1 MAISILD
8 VRGINP
14 FSSIS
19 DGSILSFIDDALAWM
34 TAVGVT
40 DADCHTSTT
49 LDLVNK
55 YLAAHL
61 AALLERQTTSEKI
74 GSASESYGGNF
85 GKNLDFTQYGQMA
98 KSFDCSGILERQ
110 GKTKV
115 EIAFFGGADS

>member
-1 MAISILD
+1 MAVSIAD
-8 VRGINP
+8 VRVINL
-14 FSSIS
+14 FNTVSDSSITA
-19 DGSILSFIDDALAWM
+19 FIDDSLAWM
-34 TAVGVT
+34 TSIGVT
-40 DADCHTSTT
+40 DADCHSETT

-61 AALLERQTTSEKI
+61 AALQERQTTSEKM
-74 GSASESYGGNF
+74 GSASESYGGAF

-115 EIAFFGGADS
+115 EIAFFGGADN